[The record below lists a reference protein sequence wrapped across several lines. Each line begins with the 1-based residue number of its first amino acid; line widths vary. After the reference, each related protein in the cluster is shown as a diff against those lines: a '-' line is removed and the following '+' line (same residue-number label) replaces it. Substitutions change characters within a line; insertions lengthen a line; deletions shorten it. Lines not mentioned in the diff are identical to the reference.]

1 MNRLKTMT
9 VVGTRPEIIR
19 LSRLIPKLDQISD
32 HLLVHTGQNFSRE
45 LNEVFFEDLELRAPD
60 IQLGVSTGSAS
71 LVSGETMIRME
82 EVIREHKP
90 EALMILGDT
99 NSALAAISAERLQ
112 VPVYHM
118 EAGNRSFDSNVP
130 EELNRRIVDH
140 VATFNLPYNEHSRRN
155 LIAEGI
161 NPRFILKTGSP
172 LPEVIG
178 HFETKIRGSD
188 VLDRL
193 AIEAGRYL
201 LVSIHRQEN
210 VDQIERLSDIVE
222 TLNSVANRYEFPVIV
237 SLHPRTRNR
246 LQSLNLDFDSRVQL
260 HEPFGFLDYQK
271 LQVESF
277 CVMSD
282 SGTIAEESAILDFPA
297 ITLRD
302 SIERPEA
309 LEAGSLVLSG
319 LKSGDVLQAIEWA
332 TSRREKYDPEGYSGR
347 NFSNLVAAFVL
358 STARKSNEWANIR
371 PLINS

>member
-71 LVSGETMIRME
+71 LVSGETIIRME

-178 HFETKIRGSD
+178 HFETKIRCSD

-193 AIEAGRYL
+193 AIQAGRYL

-237 SLHPRTRNR
+237 SLHPRTQNR
-246 LQSLNLDFDSRVQL
+246 LQSLNVDFDSRVQL

-332 TSRREKYDPEGYSGR
+332 TSRREKYVPDGYSGR

-371 PLINS
+371 PLTNS